1 MARLYPIAAI
11 GACALLSASPAAAN
25 SNDDWATA
33 SDVVRA
39 ALVVAAV
46 GSPIIQE
53 DGQGLREAG
62 YSLGATY
69 LVTEGLKH
77 AIDRRRPDGSG
88 NDSMPSGHT
97 SMSFAAAATLQ
108 QRNGWDVGIPAHIA
122 AAFVGFARVKADKHH
137 WEDVVVGAAI
147 GEAAGLLLTH
157 RRRPNE
163 VAVIPWGDTTG
174 GGVTLAMQF

>member
-1 MARLYPIAAI
+1 MARFYALAAM
-11 GACALLSASPAAAN
+11 GSCALLSAAPAAAN

-46 GSPIIQE
+46 GSPIVQD

-77 AIDRRRPDGSG
+77 VIDRRRPDNSG

-122 AAFVGFARVKADKHH
+122 AAFVGFAR
-137 WEDVVVGAAI
+137 
-147 GEAAGLLLTH
+147 
-157 RRRPNE
+157 
-163 VAVIPWGDTTG
+163 
-174 GGVTLAMQF
+174 

>member
-1 MARLYPIAAI
+1 MAKSLTLAIA
-11 GACALLSASPAAAN
+11 GACALMSAAPAAAN

-39 ALVVAAV
+39 ALLAAAI
-46 GSPIIQE
+46 GAPIIQQ
-53 DGQGLREAG
+53 DGRGLREAG

-69 LVTEGLKH
+69 LVTEGLKRTV
-77 AIDRRRPDGSG
+77 RRERPDGS
-88 NDSMPSGHT
+88 DHRSFPSNHT
-97 SMSFAAAATLQ
+97 SLSFAAAATLQ
-108 QRNGWDVGIPAHIA
+108 QRNGWDAGIPAHIA

-147 GEAAGLLLTH
+147 GEAAGLLLTQ

-163 VAVIPWGDTTG
+163 VAVIPWGDTSG
-174 GGVTLAMQF
+174 GGVTVAMQF